1 VKNIIWVFRTFGF
14 GAGILYTV
22 DVCTRIFRKPWNRRA
37 EDRTKTLQP
46 SSIEAWLSQE
56 EETLE
61 DEDVEEIQVH
71 NFNTLN

>member
-1 VKNIIWVFRTFGF
+1 MKNIIWVFRTFGF

-22 DVCTRIFRKPWNRRA
+22 DVFTRIFRKPGHRRA

-56 EETLE
+56 EIE
-61 DEDVEEIQVH
+61 DHEIEEIQVH
-71 NFNTLN
+71 TSNTLH